1 MTASDEVN
9 IRKKNRHD
17 RDTADCHNNAVDHGK
32 HKSLG
37 GGLTRFSMIPSAQM
51 EGDHCIDPNAKSNSG
66 SIDKILN
73 R

>member
-9 IRKKNRHD
+9 IRRNRHD
-17 RDTADCHNNAVDHGK
+17 GDTADCHNNAMNHGK
-32 HKSLG
+32 HKSLR
-37 GGLTRFSMIPSAQM
+37 GGLIRFFMIPRAQI

-73 R
+73 G